1 MLRRLVLAFGLGLAT
16 AVVAAPAQVSFVW
29 GGEASIAFN
38 PDALAALGVGIRD
51 VVAARERV
59 EGVPG
64 QRHDV
69 SRFSARADSALP
81 VRHEGDAVTGLGAGA
96 LRFDGGFVLA
106 WSGGEA
112 DLRGFSLRPQAAAP
126 LDLYLFDARGQPW
139 LSADHALYG
148 FSDGTPREFTM
159 RRMNLRVTPHFAAA
173 LGRPELAG
181 GVLGSLDLHASTRDE
196 QAAATPSVSCAAPWP
211 GRGRRTDVELMHG
224 SLQGFEDTVYAPRC
238 GLPPLPSGGACTA
251 ASTNGRLVLVADASL
266 RNIGETAIAWHG
278 HFSGRHP
285 PYDNDQH
292 PFLIW
297 NLYRIDRDGRI
308 RQIGASGVKHAFWS
322 INKTCGCASSNTF
335 WPGCEDIYSGSS
347 NDNGAGATEQ
357 NLAPRSEIIPHEVV
371 WARCGSLWDR
381 DCDGR
386 MDTGSGAQD
395 LYQYR
400 MQVDESDLLPP
411 LAEGAEYLFEYWY
424 LVRGDTN
431 IYNTMGYRRITP
443 RKTGANWSVAL
454 AGADGARRNFFLGPA
469 IDRWVDPAAPSAHA
483 MSRELATPRGH
494 ARVAVRARDLGDGRW
509 RYQYAVMNLDHAQ
522 ARVDPA
528 HAAEPDI
535 RLLSNHGFARLRVP
549 LADGVVVSA
558 VRSDDLDADPS
569 NDWRAEVGA
578 DALTWTA
585 PASGNTLDWGTLHHF
600 EFIANAAPAA
610 GVLHLADAAIPE
622 EPAPTYTLGLLAPGM
637 AGKADDPSD

>member
-1 MLRRLVLAFGLGLAT
+1 MLRRLVLAFCLAAT
-16 AVVAAPAQVSFVW
+16 ASVAAAPAQVSFVRD
-29 GGEASIAFN
+29 GEASIAFN
-38 PDALAALGVGIRD
+38 PDALAALGLRIRD
-51 VVAARERV
+51 VVAARTRV

-69 SRFSARADSALP
+69 SRFAARADSALP
-81 VRHEGDAVTGLGAGA
+81 VRHQGDAVTGLGAGT
-96 LRFDGGFVLA
+96 LLFDGGFVLA
-106 WSGGEA
+106 WSDGAA
-112 DLRGFSLRPQAAAP
+112 DLRGFSLRPQRAAP
-126 LDLYLFDARGQPW
+126 FDLDLLDARGRQW

-159 RRMNLRVTPHFAAA
+159 RRMNLRISAHFAAA

-181 GVLGSLDLHASTRDE
+181 RVIGSLDLRARTQVE
-196 QAAATPSVSCAAPWP
+196 PTVAAVPAACTAPWP
-211 GRGRRTDVELMHG
+211 GPRRRTDVEMMHG

-238 GLPPLPSGGACTA
+238 GLPPLPTGGACSAT
-251 ASTNGRLVLVADASL
+251 SRNGKLVLVADASL

-278 HFSGRHP
+278 HFSGRYP

-292 PFLIW
+292 PFLVW

-308 RQIGASGVKHAFWS
+308 RQIGRSGVKHAFWS

-335 WPGCEDIYSGSS
+335 WPGCEEFYSGSS

-371 WARCGSLWDR
+371 WARCGSVWDR

-386 MDTGSGAQD
+386 MDAGSGAQD

-400 MQVDESDLLPP
+400 MLVSEADLLPP
-411 LAEGAEYLFEYWY
+411 LADGAEYLFEYWY
-424 LVRGDTN
+424 LVRDDAN

-443 RKTGANWSVAL
+443 RKAGANWSVAL
-454 AGADGARRNFFLGPA
+454 AGAEGARRNFFLGPA
-469 IDRWVDPAAPSAHA
+469 IDRWVDPATPSAHA
-483 MSRELATPRGH
+483 MSRELATPHGR
-494 ARVAVRARDLGDGRW
+494 ARVAVRASDLGDGRW

-522 ARVDPA
+522 ARIDPA
-528 HAAEPDI
+528 HAKAPDI

-558 VRSDDLDADPS
+558 LRSDDLDADAA
-569 NDWRAEVGA
+569 NDWQAAISA

-585 PASGNTLDWGTLHHF
+585 PARGNTLDWGTLHHF
-600 EFIANAAPAA
+600 EFIANVAPAA
-610 GVLHLADAAIPE
+610 GALQLADAAVPE
-622 EPAPTYTLGLLAPGM
+622 EPLSIHTLGLLAPVKAGM
-637 AGKADDPSD
+637 ADDSSD